1 MAILKILEY
10 PDPRL
15 RKVAVPVSVV
25 TEETLRIADDML
37 ETMYDADGVGLAA
50 TQVNIHQR
58 IIVMDVSETRDQPQ
72 LFINPE
78 YKQMTEEKSEH
89 QEGCLSVPG
98 VYETV
103 ACRYD
108 EVQVKSLGRDGK
120 TFILVLGGLG
130 AICIQHE
137 CDHLNGKVFVDY
149 LSLVKQERIRK
160 QLKKNK

>member
-58 IIVMDVSETRDQPQ
+58 IIVMDVSETRNQPQ
-72 LFINPE
+72 LYINPE
-78 YKQMTEEKSEH
+78 YEQMTEEKSEH
-89 QEGCLSVPG
+89 KEGCLSVPG

-108 EVQVKSLGRDGK
+108 EVKVKSLGRDGK
-120 TFILVLGGLG
+120 AFSVMLDGLG